1 MKKKNNNRVQI
12 LLTNDD
18 GIESEGLY
26 ALYQELQDVADVV
39 IVAPRGER
47 SALGHAITLSDPL
60 RVEKVKKNGQRYG
73 YAVSGT
79 PVDCVKLAV
88 SVILKSRPDLVISGI
103 NSGLN
108 TGVHIVYSGTVSAAL
123 EAAIL
128 GIPAIAVSVAST
140 ASLDFTHYTQF
151 VKKLSLM
158 VLHRGLPAGTLL
170 NVNMPSQESDHNPEI
185 VISRQAKCYVKDN
198 FQKRV
203 DPRNRI
209 YYWLDSEELFVM
221 EGGDDTGIDTDV
233 EAVKK
238 GKISITPIH
247 CDLTDPQSI
256 NLLQTWPLFRP

>member
-39 IVAPRGER
+39 IVAPQGER

-123 EAAIL
+123 EAVIL

-151 VKKLSLM
+151 VRKLSLM

-170 NVNMPSQESDHNPEI
+170 NVNMPSQESGHNPEI

-209 YYWLDSEELFVM
+209 YYWLDTEELFMV

-238 GKISITPIH
+238 GKISITPIR

-256 NLLQTWPLFRP
+256 HLLQTWPLFRP